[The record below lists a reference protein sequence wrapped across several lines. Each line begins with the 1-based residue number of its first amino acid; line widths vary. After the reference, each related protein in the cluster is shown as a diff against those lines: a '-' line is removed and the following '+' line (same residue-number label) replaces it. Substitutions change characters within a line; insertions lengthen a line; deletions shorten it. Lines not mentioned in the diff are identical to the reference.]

1 MKLRKKDPYI
11 TEEDYLK
18 GELESDIKYEYIDG
32 KVYAMSGA
40 KINHNRLSAVM
51 TRKFG
56 NTLEGKPCDAL
67 QSDFKVKVGKKYFY
81 PDVVV
86 KCDSEHDHDD
96 YTGHPIIIVEVA
108 SESTRKFDRTYKL
121 GVYRTIPSLK
131 EYVLVETDECL
142 VDVYKREGSL
152 WNCTTYILGDD
163 IHFESIGLIMSVEEI
178 YERVNNK
185 DMRKFL
191 INKSQKI

>member
-1 MKLRKKDPYI
+1 MQLRKKVPYI

-32 KVYAMSGA
+32 KVYAMGGA
-40 KINHNRLSAVM
+40 KVNHNRLTSSLSGEF
-51 TRKFG
+51 RNHIKS
-56 NTLEGKPCDAL
+56 KPCDAF
-67 QSDFKVKVGKKYFY
+67 QSDFKVRVGTKYFY

-96 YTGHPIIIVEVA
+96 YTEHPIIIVEVA

-178 YERVNNK
+178 YERVDNK

-191 INKSQKI
+191 INKEG